1 MSMTVR
7 YAKAVWVISTA
18 GLEKN
23 NLKCN
28 ETFRGQRGTMNAK
41 ENIKEPRLCLFEGI
55 IPSLQH
61 LQCYRKFNQPPCR
74 SVCMENAGKINDK
87 TSFSNISETIL

>member
-1 MSMTVR
+1 MSITVQC
-7 YAKAVWVISTA
+7 AKAVWVISTE

-41 ENIKEPRLCLFEGI
+41 ENIKEPRLCLFEVS
-55 IPSLQH
+55 IPSILSIQH
-61 LQCYRKFNQPPCR
+61 LQRYRIFN
-74 SVCMENAGKINDK
+74 
-87 TSFSNISETIL
+87 

>member
-1 MSMTVR
+1 MSITVQC
-7 YAKAVWVISTA
+7 AKAVWVISTE

-41 ENIKEPRLCLFEGI
+41 ENIKEPRLCLF
-55 IPSLQH
+55 
-61 LQCYRKFNQPPCR
+61 
-74 SVCMENAGKINDK
+74 
-87 TSFSNISETIL
+87 